1 MEDAYL
7 GMGVNARSSATESLV
22 GVIVRRNKRAAL
34 GSKAE
39 AVVPVSSLYYCSICR
54 GKVEVEPAFELNP
67 KWPRLRTC
75 KKASAQ

>member
-1 MEDAYL
+1 
-7 GMGVNARSSATESLV
+7 MGVNARSSATESLV

-34 GSKAE
+34 GNEAE

-54 GKVEVEPAFELNP
+54 GNVEVEPAFEFNP

>member
-22 GVIVRRNKRAAL
+22 GVLVRRNKRAVL

-39 AVVPVSSLYYCSICR
+39 AVVPVSSLYYCPICR
-54 GKVEVEPAFELNP
+54 ANVEVEPAFELNP
-67 KWPRLRTC
+67 KWP
-75 KKASAQ
+75 